1 MASTSEVR
9 VFARQA
15 TGLTKDIGT
24 LDTFIYNVNNQNI
37 GIGVAFIL
45 LFVPGFYV
53 GADLYQGIFIAMF
66 LALPMALVYA
76 FFASAIPRSGGDY
89 VYISRTLHPLL
100 GFVSSWN
107 WVAWMIVYVGVPAA
121 YFAQY
126 GLSGLFRSLGVVTG
140 NPDLIAFGNNFVDP
154 VWILAVGTLLIVFF
168 ASIFILGTRIYFRLQ
183 NVVFAIGM
191 IGVAAALG
199 LGIMGSSADFG
210 ADFDAYVSAA
220 GGVANASANVV
231 EPAPYDATQTLY
243 SSTLAL
249 FITLFAI
256 TSSFLGGEV
265 RQARVAQFAGMPGG
279 VIFVSVFMLLIVAV
293 VVNLVGLPLLG
304 GISAQYF
311 SPGDGFGLAFVPTY
325 NELIV
330 MAFRDNVLV
339 ALLLGFTFVF
349 WTYVWLPINFLASTR
364 ALLAWS
370 LDGLMPRR
378 LSEVSEERHTP
389 TVAII
394 VVAILAWSLDGLMP
408 RRLSE
413 VSEERHTPTVAIIVV
428 AILGWFSLFMYT
440 IGIGDFKINTLYGIF
455 GWILSFLLCS
465 IAAIVFPYKLRSV
478 FESSPVNWRVAGIPV
493 MSIVGVIATVALLIV
508 EYIWWF
514 DPVNGLDSTT
524 AVLGDDRMK
533 LITLAVLASGAI
545 WYIVARYVQASR
557 GVRIDRAF
565 AEIPPE

>member
-394 VVAILAWSLDGLMP
+394 VVAIL
-408 RRLSE
+408 
-413 VSEERHTPTVAIIVV
+413 
-428 AILGWFSLFMYT
+428 GWFSLFMYT